1 MVDQAAGAGQDSRSR
16 GVPSSRPA
24 SWLIMGQDGIRVV
37 WLDAIKV
44 CPCQSWAGRA
54 AVLTLGFT
62 TRGGGATKRGKRL
75 LQRNVPRTP
84 QDEPVLWH
92 GAPTTGMDV
101 DMFRSEERYWSAE
114 DNRPHLASACV
125 STKSGTNP
133 QHNFQHHAEQGRQLR
148 QNRPGSSPGATYY
161 VHSRSRETRG
171 PDEKSQWLGSVGPSP
186 VVQPGG
192 GEVSCVT
199 ARDKQ
204 ESNRILLS
212 GGASLDPTEVAAD
225 AVGRKTA
232 CGSKTVKFPSFAQG
246 EGSPTTR

>member
-1 MVDQAAGAGQDSRSR
+1 MVLRRRAWMLICFGQRSAIGPRKTTAHTSLAHVCRPSR
-16 GVPSSRPA
+16 A
-24 SWLIMGQDGIRVV
+24 
-37 WLDAIKV
+37 
-44 CPCQSWAGRA
+44 
-54 AVLTLGFT
+54 
-62 TRGGGATKRGKRL
+62 
-75 LQRNVPRTP
+75 RN
-84 QDEPVLWH
+84 
-92 GAPTTGMDV
+92 
-101 DMFRSEERYWSAE
+101 
-114 DNRPHLASACV
+114 PH
-125 STKSGTNP
+125 
-133 QHNFQHHAEQGRQLR
+133 HNFQYHAEQGRQLR

-232 CGSKTVKFPSFAQG
+232 CGSNMVKFPSFAQG